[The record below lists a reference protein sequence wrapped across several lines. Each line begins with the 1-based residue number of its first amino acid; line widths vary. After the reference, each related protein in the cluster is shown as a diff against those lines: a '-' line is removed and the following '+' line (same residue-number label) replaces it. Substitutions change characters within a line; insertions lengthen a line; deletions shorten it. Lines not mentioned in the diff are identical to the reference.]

1 MDPYGS
7 DIKWYPM
14 DLTLNGFSTGSYIFF
29 RANPWALMNAS
40 QVLLVL
46 SYFDKTGTAGTAGT
60 AGTGPP
66 RPATERQEASEALPK
81 VQ

>member
-60 AGTGPP
+60 GLP

>member
-1 MDPYGS
+1 MYPYGS

-60 AGTGPP
+60 GLP